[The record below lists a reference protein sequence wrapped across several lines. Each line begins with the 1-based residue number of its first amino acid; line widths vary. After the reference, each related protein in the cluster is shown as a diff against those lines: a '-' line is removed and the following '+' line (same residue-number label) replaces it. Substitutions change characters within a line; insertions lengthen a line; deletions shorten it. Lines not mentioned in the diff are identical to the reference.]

1 MASGSYFLILKET
14 NNILSKEELDKLN
27 DLNAEKDFWS
37 DTDTKRID
45 CLQNTQPIRVSDDE
59 PVTSYYSVATGKIY
73 DIVCEFNFLS
83 DFLCLKEHFEMNPW
97 TKSGEITF
105 STFDIYKML
114 EILLYIKNPDLWSHT
129 LESSILSNNEFLHVF
144 DELNL
149 NFMNRFDKS
158 AEWNTEYDYAL
169 NRLIE
174 CFSMYLSV
182 INNLT
187 DKFIL
192 VYKTW

>member
-27 DLNAEKDFWS
+27 DLNAEQDCWS
-37 DTDTKRID
+37 NTDTNRID
-45 CLQNTQPIRVSDDE
+45 CLQNTQPIRVSEDE
-59 PVTSYYSVATGKIY
+59 PVTSYYSVSTGRIY

-114 EILLYIKNPDLWSHT
+114 EILLYIIFLVGFPAVRTRLLYMIVPLVGILMAGSMCIFITGKLEQKN
-129 LESSILSNNEFLHVF
+129 
-144 DELNL
+144 
-149 NFMNRFDKS
+149 
-158 AEWNTEYDYAL
+158 
-169 NRLIE
+169 
-174 CFSMYLSV
+174 FSKE
-182 INNLT
+182 T
-187 DKFIL
+187 
-192 VYKTW
+192 